1 MSKWSSFE
9 KQQLLTENWRK
20 YLNEEEIDEGFADRL
35 KQTAKGAYKGGK
47 EAWEKSRPKVM
58 SDYPA
63 TEIATIVKTISDLG
77 KKANIPVDTAKI
89 VDEFE
94 EMLKAQNFVIK
105 EQKLEL
111 GADLKLDL
119 GKAPRLKAFM
129 FDLAKKDK
137 NLLAPLIKAL
147 SNGSFDVGDKYK
159 SIANQLDKLKSVEA
173 PSGGATDSLE
183 KTMADQKPTQDV
195 KDKDDIDRETGLPI
209 SDKERDSTPSQPS
222 AEKKKAPEP
231 EQDRTPELPV
241 DQRSTTVTAEFEPEI
256 EIKNDEL
263 QAFIKELDL
272 GEIDIGITQGGEEAK
287 RKILDNLPYFYKILG
302 DKLKE
307 GRIQGSFK
315 LPEIPSTIT
324 ADIPGVEP
332 EMRDLLSLAFN
343 RIIYRFIKEMTTGN
357 KQIPSEVEDEL
368 KQIAPPPKDEEA
380 PELAASE
387 EEETDETPETEEP
400 KTFVTNRLKEAGVEE
415 DKIEAFF
422 DDLREMGVI
431 NEISRP
437 NLKKTLKLKPK
448 EFNALLGRHPEVA
461 EAIKGMRPKQG
472 GDEFL
477 KALAKIVVEKAVP
490 SEAEPAAVEPEAEE
504 NKSKKTKVKKAVK
517 KKTRPSKEEIQ
528 AAVEDPT
535 KLPETNLPPRVVD
548 NTYRKYG
555 KKGRGVMF
563 EPVEG
568 AAPGTNQQ
576 KLVIDPDVSHSDKEE
591 AVDDYLRLY
600 YKLKNIS
607 TSKQNSI
614 YAKSYLVGL
623 KDFIISLDKK
633 KQINESVMLRWK
645 TIAGIK

>member
-9 KQQLLTENWRK
+9 KQQLLTESWRE
-20 YLNEEEIDEGFADRL
+20 YLNEEEIDEGLADRL
-35 KQTAKGAYKGGK
+35 KLTAKGAYKGGK

-77 KKANIPVDTAKI
+77 EKAGIPVNTAKI

-119 GKAPRLKAFM
+119 SKALTLKAFM
-129 FDLAKKDK
+129 DALAKKDK

-159 SIANQLDKLKSVEA
+159 SIATQLDKLKPVEA
-173 PSGGATDSLE
+173 PSAGAKEPPE
-183 KTMADQKPTQDV
+183 KVVEPIPAQAEEEPGIVPTPAVKP
-195 KDKDDIDRETGLPI
+195 
-209 SDKERDSTPSQPS
+209 KEDEPTPPRKPEV
-222 AEKKKAPEP
+222 EKP
-231 EQDRTPELPV
+231 PV
-241 DQRSTTVTAEFEPEI
+241 DQRSTPVEAEFEPEI

-287 RKILDNLPYFYKILG
+287 RIILDNLPYFYKILG
-302 DKLKE
+302 DKLKQ
-307 GRIQGSFK
+307 GGIQDSFK

-422 DDLREMGVI
+422 DDLRQMGVI

-490 SEAEPAAVEPEAEE
+490 SEAEE